1 MHIQRAYLTTES
13 SSIIGPHRHVAETM
27 YNASAPAEAEGPK
40 PKAEALR
47 YVETAASIRGRKER
61 AQVDH
66 SGNTP
71 FRATHA
77 TVV

>member
-13 SSIIGPHRHVAETM
+13 SSTIGPHRHVAETIP
-27 YNASAPAEAEGPK
+27 PAEAEGPK

-71 FRATHA
+71 FKATHA